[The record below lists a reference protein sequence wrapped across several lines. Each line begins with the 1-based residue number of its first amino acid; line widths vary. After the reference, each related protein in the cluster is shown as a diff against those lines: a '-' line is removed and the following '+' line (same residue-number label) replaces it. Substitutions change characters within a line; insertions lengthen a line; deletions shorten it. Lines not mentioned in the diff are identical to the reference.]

1 MKPFVDAKQ
10 VQVALLSAELTPVVT
25 ERLATFS
32 AARTCCCR
40 LTVTHRV
47 FTLIAVSMW
56 VVQRGY
62 RCNIPGSSRLALV
75 SARSIVRPT
84 HFGTVTRSGDPGKIV
99 EDANVFSAFAPGSW
113 AIGRVNHYA
122 SYGTWIDVAL
132 PNNNRGGANSVA
144 SVPGLLHLTD
154 SPEAGSLKGA
164 PGEEVRVRIAHVD
177 PQTGHLSLSVS
188 AEQTALPLDSE
199 HGSDV
204 AVFEG
209 IFACEWLEGRVK
221 LVAATGVTVVVEHPS
236 SSLRVEGFCP
246 MGSIDRRS
254 SPPPLFHIGQI
265 VHVRVVGFCPHGLTL
280 SMKGSPTD
288 IKEDLEAQLKAMQE
302 RARAIEEASDWHD
315 QHQRVTSATAGGG
328 EKQLHDRLPDW
339 QELNSFISIPHEQW
353 LAGKVH
359 HVASYGVFV
368 TLPSQGRSPVWG
380 LVHLSELQDGIQQ
393 PLAQGDEVRVRILY
407 ADVQRGTLAL
417 SMRDHPVDT
426 APSSLQVPASTW
438 FQVAVK
444 EVASFGIFVELALP
458 QRSENSVVDAPT
470 IARGLVYAT
479 EFEQYIEDP
488 SAEFSVGDDVQV
500 RITDA
505 TGNPDGLLGL
515 SMRRSEADVQAD
527 VDHQEAYYSKKAE
540 ISVAEEATSEA
551 ASTKIRQLKAF
562 LDLSPAQCL
571 RGLVQFTTPFGM
583 LVEVSHP
590 SGQFT
595 AQGLLA
601 ARTADDL
608 QSGCE
613 IRVRVG
619 TVDSHRGLL
628 GLVIA

>member
-1 MKPFVDAKQ
+1 
-10 VQVALLSAELTPVVT
+10 
-25 ERLATFS
+25 
-32 AARTCCCR
+32 
-40 LTVTHRV
+40 
-47 FTLIAVSMW
+47 
-56 VVQRGY
+56 
-62 RCNIPGSSRLALV
+62 
-75 SARSIVRPT
+75 VRPT

-221 LVAATGVTVVVEHPS
+221 LVAATGVTVVVEHPRR
-236 SSLRVEGFCP
+236 SLSVEGFCP
-246 MGSIDRRS
+246 MGSIDGIS
-254 SPPPLFHIGQI
+254 SPPPLFRIGQI
-265 VHVRVVGFCPHGLTL
+265 VHVRVVGSGAHGLTL
-280 SMKGSPTD
+280 SMKGNPTD

-302 RARAIEEASDWHD
+302 RVRAIEEDSDRHD
-315 QHQRVTSATAGGG
+315 QRQPLTSATAGAVK
-328 EKQLHDRLPDW
+328 KQLHDQLPDW
-339 QELNSFISIPHEQW
+339 QDLNSLINIPHEKW

-393 PLAQGDEVRVRILY
+393 PLAQGDDVRVRVLY

-417 SMRDHPVDT
+417 SMRDHPQEM
-426 APSSLQVPASTW
+426 APFLLQVPASTW
-438 FQVAVK
+438 FQGVVK
-444 EVASFGIFVELALP
+444 EVVPFGIVVEIALP
-458 QRSENSVVDAPT
+458 LSSENSMVDTPRT
-470 IARGLVYAT
+470 ARGLVYAT
-479 EFEQYIEDP
+479 EFEQYLEDP
-488 SAEFSVGDDVQV
+488 SAEFSIGDNVHV

-505 TGNPDGLLGL
+505 KANPDGLLGL
-515 SMRRSEADVQAD
+515 SMRCSEADVQAD
-527 VDHQEAYYSKKAE
+527 IDHQKTYNNMKAE
-540 ISVAEEATSEA
+540 SSVAEEATSEA
-551 ASTKIRQLKAF
+551 ASTKNKHLKAF
-562 LDLSPAQCL
+562 LDLSPTQCL
-571 RGLVQFTTPFGM
+571 RGTVQFTTPFGM

-590 SGQFT
+590 SGHFT
-595 AQGLLA
+595 AQGLLP

-619 TVDSHRGLL
+619 TVDSHRGVL